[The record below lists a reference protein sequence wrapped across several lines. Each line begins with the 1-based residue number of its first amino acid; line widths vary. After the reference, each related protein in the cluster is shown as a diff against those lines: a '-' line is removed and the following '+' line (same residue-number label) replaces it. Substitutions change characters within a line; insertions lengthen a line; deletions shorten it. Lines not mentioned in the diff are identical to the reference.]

1 MIGDDEAAPDVTGPQ
16 RLRVSTENAAFQ
28 VLESLSRNRHARR
41 RAGAFLVEG
50 VLPIT
55 RAVDRDWTIEAV
67 VQIAGA
73 TLSGWAGDVIRRA
86 APRRRYELTP
96 ALMTR
101 LCGRADGS
109 ELLAVV
115 RMAEPDLA
123 RIPVAGDLLAV
134 VLDRPGNPGNL
145 GTIVRSCDAL
155 GAHGLIV
162 TGHAVDIYDPA
173 VITASRGSLFA
184 VPVVP
189 VASHAE
195 VIGWREAVHA
205 RLGRCHLVGA
215 DERGADELAAHDF
228 TGPTIV
234 VLGNETAGLSR
245 AYRDACDAR
254 VRIPMRGAASSLNV
268 AIAASVMLYEA
279 TRQRRAAGASPRS
292 LVPSG
297 Q

>member
-1 MIGDDEAAPDVTGPQ
+1 VTTPR

-28 VLESLSRNRHARR
+28 VLESLSRNRAARR
-41 RAGAFLVEG
+41 RAGVFLVEG

-55 RAVDRDWTIEAV
+55 RALDHAWKFDAI

-73 TLSGWAGDVIRRA
+73 TLSGWAADVIRRA
-86 APRRRYELTP
+86 APERRYELTP
-96 ALMTR
+96 ALMAR
-101 LCGRADGS
+101 LCGRAEGS

-115 RMAEPDLA
+115 RMADPEIA
-123 RIPVAGDLLAV
+123 RVPIADDLLAV

-155 GAHGLIV
+155 GAHGVIV

-184 VPVVP
+184 VPVVAA
-189 VASHAE
+189 ASHAE
-195 VIGWREAVHA
+195 LIGWRDTVRA
-205 RLGRCHLVGA
+205 RLGRCQLVAADEGGA
-215 DERGADELAAHDF
+215 DEIADHDF
-228 TGPTIV
+228 RGPTIV

-254 VRIPMRGAASSLNV
+254 VRIPMHGAASSLNV
-268 AIAASVMLYEA
+268 AVAASVMLYEA
-279 TRQRRAAGASPRS
+279 TRQRRAAAASPPS
-292 LVPSG
+292 LAPSG

>member
-1 MIGDDEAAPDVTGPQ
+1 VTTTR

-28 VLESLSRNRHARR
+28 VLESLSRNRAARR

-55 RAVDRDWTIEAV
+55 RALEHAWTFDAV

-73 TLSGWAGDVIRRA
+73 QLSGWAADAIRRA
-86 APRRRYELTP
+86 APQRRYELTP
-96 ALMTR
+96 ALMAR
-101 LCGRADGS
+101 LCGRAEGS

-115 RMAEPDLA
+115 RIAEPDLA
-123 RIPVAGDLLAV
+123 RIPVVNDLLAV

-155 GAHGLIV
+155 GAHGVIV

-189 VASHAE
+189 VASHVD
-195 VIGWREAVHA
+195 VIGWRDIVRA
-205 RLGRCHLVGA
+205 RLGRCQLVGA
-215 DERGADELAAHDF
+215 DERGADEIAVHDF

-245 AYRDACDAR
+245 AYCDACDAR
-254 VRIPMRGAASSLNV
+254 VRIPMHGAASSLNV
-268 AIAASVMLYEA
+268 AVAASVMLYEA
-279 TRQRRAAGASPRS
+279 TRQRRAAGTPPPTLA
-292 LVPSG
+292 PSG

>member
-1 MIGDDEAAPDVTGPQ
+1 VNSPR
-16 RLRVSTENAAFQ
+16 RLKVSTENAAFQ
-28 VLESLSRNRHARR
+28 VLESLSRNRTARH

-55 RAVDRDWTIEAV
+55 RALDHAWTIDAV

-73 TLSGWAGDVIRRA
+73 TLSGWAADVIRRA
-86 APRRRYELTP
+86 APQRRYELTP
-96 ALMTR
+96 ALMAR

-115 RMAEPDLA
+115 RMADPDIA
-123 RIPVAGDLLAV
+123 RVPIGHDLLAL

-155 GAHGLIV
+155 GADGVIV

-195 VIGWREAVHA
+195 VIGWRDAVRA
-205 RLGRCHLVGA
+205 RLGRCLLVGA
-215 DERGADELAAHDF
+215 DERGAEEIAGHDF
-228 TGPTIV
+228 TAPTIV

-254 VRIPMRGAASSLNV
+254 VRIPMHGAASSLNV
-268 AIAASVMLYEA
+268 AVAASVMLYEA
-279 TRQRRAAGASPRS
+279 ARQRRAAGASPRS
-292 LVPSG
+292 LAPPG

>member
-1 MIGDDEAAPDVTGPQ
+1 MTTPR

-28 VLESLSRNRHARR
+28 VLESLSRNRTARR

-55 RAVDRDWTIEAV
+55 RALDHGWTFDAV

-73 TLSGWAGDVIRRA
+73 RLSGWAADVIRRA
-86 APRRRYELTP
+86 APQRQYELTP
-96 ALMTR
+96 TLMAR
-101 LCGRADGS
+101 LCGRAEGS

-115 RMAEPDLA
+115 RLAEPDLA
-123 RIPVAGDLLAV
+123 RIPIADDLIAV

-155 GAHGLIV
+155 GAHGVIV

-189 VASHAE
+189 VASYAE
-195 VIGWREAVHA
+195 VIGWRDAVRA
-205 RLGRCHLVGA
+205 RLGRCQLVGA
-215 DERGADELAAHDF
+215 DELGAHEIAQHDF

-254 VRIPMRGAASSLNV
+254 VRIPMRGAATSLNV
-268 AIAASVMLYEA
+268 AVAASVMLYEA
-279 TRQRRAAGASPRS
+279 DRQRRRASGPPPS
-292 LVPSG
+292 MAPSG